1 MSPLLVMAPPGAAR
15 WLRPPVLAPYLEASR
30 RADRIGV
37 VLLLAL
43 QVSHG
48 AGIKVARSNGNVLGE
63 WIFSFQGAAHSP
75 QSREQVEDQLAFHL
89 FLHSKGK
96 ISPSTQKNF

>member
-63 WIFSFQGAAHSP
+63 WIFGCQGAAHSP
-75 QSREQVEDQLAFHL
+75 PKRRTGEGPKDPSPVSPL
-89 FLHSKGK
+89 KG
-96 ISPSTQKNF
+96 QN